1 MCYQRGSY
9 EGVPGCLGGE
19 VDESGTDYCVV
30 AVDDDDDGKGAA
42 DNSRP
47 INSPSSSS
55 TITTQEPPTHPRD
68 IFLLSGQSN
77 MVGHTTSS
85 ESMTGSADYWN
96 TIKTILDS
104 YSAAAS
110 GGSGNLTSMEEQLY
124 NAIYEANDNNGEANE
139 YNDQVATTLTNGVM
153 DLYK

>member
-1 MCYQRGSY
+1 
-9 EGVPGCLGGE
+9 
-19 VDESGTDYCVV
+19 
-30 AVDDDDDGKGAA
+30 
-42 DNSRP
+42 
-47 INSPSSSS
+47 
-55 TITTQEPPTHPRD
+55 
-68 IFLLSGQSN
+68 

-96 TIKTILDS
+96 TIKSILDS
-104 YSAAAS
+104 AASAS

-153 DLYK
+153 DLYKSGLLNDLDTPLQFGKCSLQEASDTKV